1 MLLVIK
7 IHGYILSKRKHG
19 YKIWC
24 LKEIKI
30 TVYQKKKK
38 RLTFFFGQL
47 KKKRLSLPRLYSV
60 KLDDIWQKSWK
71 IRNIIIITS
80 HG

>member
-1 MLLVIK
+1 MGIFCQKENMGIRSGVLKRLRLLFI
-7 IHGYILSKRKHG
+7 
-19 YKIWC
+19 
-24 LKEIKI
+24 
-30 TVYQKKKK
+30 KKKK
-38 RLTFFFGQL
+38 EINFFFWSTE
-47 KKKRLSLPRLYSV
+47 KKRLSLPRLYSV